1 MSDKGLRAE
10 EAAVLARF
18 DRTSPE
24 ALLKSIAAELA
35 RLHAANA
42 ELTARLGALEGS
54 GRPVEGGATSKPS
67 TLQAASEPPAAP
79 SPPAAAAPE
88 AKRPTRRRIAVED
101 MPNDAPGYYPL
112 EQDGFGRPYRWTGP
126 DREFGFELDVDRG
139 APGKVTLRF
148 DMFFAAAPIEDLV
161 CLVDGTPQ
169 PLSALHVDGG
179 WEVSGELPARADRA
193 GATIAFVVPRI
204 ESPEDRGQ
212 MDPRR
217 LGLCFRWLEVDTTP
231 ASAAN

>member
-10 EAAVLARF
+10 EAAVLARL

-35 RLHAANA
+35 RLHAAQA
-42 ELTARLGALEGS
+42 ELTARLGALEAS
-54 GRPVEGGATSKPS
+54 GRPVEGSATSEPS
-67 TLQAASEPPAAP
+67 TQQAASEPPAPP
-79 SPPAAAAPE
+79 SPPVAAALE
-88 AKRPTRRRIAVED
+88 AERPTRLRIAVED
-101 MPNDAPGYYPL
+101 MANDAPGFYAL
-112 EQDGFGRPYRWTGP
+112 EQDGYGRPYRWTGP
-126 DREFGFELDVDRG
+126 AREFGFEVAVDRS